1 MAPVGADAQHV
12 PAGVAGKGGVVA
24 LEHSDKGLAEEYD
37 YFLLKADGP
46 GRVLTTV
53 EKDNYGAGFIP
64 GDIVIEVRFAYW
76 CCVTTI
82 VIGHLF
88 REDRRLRRRAA

>member
-1 MAPVGADAQHV
+1 MWYLPVGADAQHV

-76 CCVTTI
+76 CCDNYC
-82 VIGHLF
+82 
-88 REDRRLRRRAA
+88 DRALISRRPTA